1 MDIKIMPEKYKRRR
15 EMAEEKRL
23 SLVGFLGRLVSQTN
37 LWLALSIVFLILV
50 VLACLGLWGYQKSLI
65 EEKAD
70 LENRLTELT
79 NQRDLELEADFMGLK
94 NGIEDLKK
102 VLKNRL
108 YPSKLFEMLEELT
121 LPQVQFTELDT
132 DFPQAKL
139 TLETESIDYTTLA
152 KQMIV
157 FEKDGRIEKVDLSEV
172 SLDSTG
178 RVNSTL
184 NIEINLD
191 FLRSQIQMD

>member
-1 MDIKIMPEKYKRRR
+1 
-15 EMAEEKRL
+15 
-23 SLVGFLGRLVSQTN
+23 LVSF
-37 LWLALSIVFLILV
+37 SHYYF
-50 VLACLGLWGYQKSLI
+50 GLWGYQKSLI

-70 LENRLTELT
+70 LENQLTELT
-79 NQRDLELEADFMGLK
+79 NQRNLELEADFMELK

-121 LPQVQFTELDT
+121 LPQVQFTGLDT

-139 TLETESIDYTTLA
+139 TLEAEAVDYTTLA

-157 FEKDGRIEKVDLSEV
+157 FEEDERIEKIGLSEV
-172 SLDSTG
+172 GLDLTG

-191 FLRSQIQMD
+191 FLRP

>member
-15 EMAEEKRL
+15 EVTEEEKL
-23 SLVGFLGRLVSQTN
+23 PLVDLLGGLVSRTN
-37 LWLALSIVFLILV
+37 LWLVLAIILLILV
-50 VLACLGLWGYQKSLI
+50 VLAYFGLWGYQKSLI

-70 LENRLTELT
+70 LENQLTELT
-79 NQRDLELEADFMGLK
+79 NQRNLELEADFMELK

-121 LPQVQFTELDT
+121 LPQVQFTGLDT

-139 TLETESIDYTTLA
+139 TLEAEAVDYTTLA

-157 FEKDGRIEKVDLSEV
+157 FEEDERIEKIGLSEV
-172 SLDSTG
+172 GLDLTG

-191 FLRSQIQMD
+191 FLRP